1 MMKKLVYYLYPK
13 GKEMSFTYMAE
24 KHIEIINEKY
34 NVFPSTL
41 SSFGTI
47 INTQKFSGYF
57 HPYFYPLDTVGE
69 IKETLLKRKLER
81 IDTLIGVDVADS
93 NSLSKWAVDMA
104 NLATAFIVNS
114 RWSYNAYIQSGV
126 KVPVHIV
133 YHGLENEWFRE
144 KRKPQHALLRF
155 LTELKQKKNL
165 FYILYFLWHS
175 GYRKG
180 ADLALRLIDCIDK
193 LKINYM
199 LIIKKMDINDPA
211 LKEFSRY
218 KTFIIE
224 GRFPRDWLIDLY
236 DIADLLLLPSRGGSF
251 ELNGIEALARGI
263 PVLMPNT
270 GAWTEYTPPGL
281 ANYLWVK
288 TARMVPVLPGNTIH
302 DGVGGE
308 WDSEDA
314 CEKFIYIYT
323 NYNDIKQRVE
333 EKVAWIRENF
343 SWNAIKPQLWSIHE
357 KYFSL

>member
-1 MMKKLVYYLYPK
+1 MMKKVVYYLYPK
-13 GKEMSFTYMAE
+13 GREMSFTYVAE
-24 KHIEIINEKY
+24 KHVEIINEKF

-41 SSFGTI
+41 SSFSTLT
-47 INTQKFSGYF
+47 NTQNFSGYF
-57 HPYFYPLDTVGE
+57 HPYFYSLTTIGE
-69 IKETLLKRKLER
+69 IKEALLKQRKDK
-81 IDTLIGVDVADS
+81 IDVLIGVDVADS
-93 NSLSKWAVDMA
+93 NSLSRWAVDMA

-114 RWSYNAYIQSGV
+114 RWSYNAYTQSGV

-133 YHGLENEWFRE
+133 HHGLENEWFRE

-155 LTELKQKKNL
+155 LNELKQKKNL

-180 ADLALRLIDCIDK
+180 ADLALRLVDCIDR

-199 LIIKKMDINDPA
+199 VIIKKMDINDPA

-218 KTFIIE
+218 KSFIVE

-251 ELNGIEALARGI
+251 ELNGIEALSRGI
-263 PVLMPNT
+263 PVLMPSV
-270 GAWTEYTPPGL
+270 GAWTEYTPPML
-281 ANYLWVK
+281 SKYLWVK
-288 TARMVPVLPGNTIH
+288 TARMAPVLPGNSIH
-302 DGVGGE
+302 DGLGGE

-323 NYNDIKQRVE
+323 NYNEIKAKTE
-333 EKVAWIRENF
+333 EGIKFIRENF
-343 SWNAIKPQLWSIHE
+343 TWDVIKPRLWSIHE
-357 KYFSL
+357 KYFSP